1 VVDGWSQ
8 RVDPAE
14 SADIRFLS
22 SIIIVNRIQVAVI
35 GHLSPGPGA
44 TATQRTAVRLSRVTR
59 LFDGLA
65 AVSQVSLEI
74 AHGETVWLRGW
85 NGSGKTTLLRLIATA
100 ISPTFGGGSVLG
112 FDLRAER
119 SAIRART
126 DLLSHETR
134 LYGDLTAV
142 ENLRF
147 ACTLYDIDPR
157 LAGPALERVG
167 LDEVAAVRADR
178 FSQGMRQRLALARC
192 LMRAP
197 ALILLDEPYAALDAD
212 ARVVVD
218 ELLITARA
226 GGQTVVVASHE
237 APPARLIDRE
247 VTMDGGRVVTP
258 TGVAP

>member
-1 VVDGWSQ
+1 MTAPQ
-8 RVDPAE
+8 RA
-14 SADIRFLS
+14 A
-22 SIIIVNRIQVAVI
+22 A
-35 GHLSPGPGA
+35 
-44 TATQRTAVRLSRVTR
+44 RLSRVTR

-74 AHGETVWLRGW
+74 AQGETVWLRGW

-100 ISPTFGGGSVLG
+100 ISPTFGDGSVLG

-134 LYGDLTAV
+134 LYGDLTAA

-147 ACTLYDIDPR
+147 ACSLYDIDAR
-157 LAGPALERVG
+157 LAEPALERVG
-167 LDEVAAVRADR
+167 LEEVAAVRVGR
-178 FSQGMRQRLALARC
+178 YSQGMRQRLALARC

-197 ALILLDEPYAALDAD
+197 ALVLLDEPYAGLDAD

-218 ELLITARA
+218 ELLTTARA
-226 GGQTVVVASHE
+226 GRRTAVVASHE
-237 APPARLIDRE
+237 APPAHLIDRE
-247 VTMDGGRVVTP
+247 VMMDGGRVITP
-258 TGVAP
+258 AGVSPS

>member
-1 VVDGWSQ
+1 
-8 RVDPAE
+8 
-14 SADIRFLS
+14 
-22 SIIIVNRIQVAVI
+22 
-35 GHLSPGPGA
+35 
-44 TATQRTAVRLSRVTR
+44 

-112 FDLRAER
+112 FDLRTEQ

-147 ACTLYDIDPR
+147 ACTLYDIDRR
-157 LAGPALERVG
+157 LAESALERVG
-167 LDEVAAVRADR
+167 LQEVAAVRVGR

-192 LMRAP
+192 LMRVP

-218 ELLITARA
+218 ELLITAHA
-226 GGQTVVVASHE
+226 GGQTLVVASHE
-237 APPARLIDRE
+237 APPAHLIDRE
-247 VTMDGGRVVTP
+247 VTMDGGRVITP
-258 TGVAP
+258 ASVAPS

>member
-1 VVDGWSQ
+1 MNFHGRASGS
-8 RVDPAE
+8 RRGP
-14 SADIRFLS
+14 S
-22 SIIIVNRIQVAVI
+22 SHVQAV
-35 GHLSPGPGA
+35 SVTTPRQP
-44 TATQRTAVRLSRVTR
+44 AVRLSRVTR
-59 LFDGLA
+59 LFDGVA

-74 AHGETVWLRGW
+74 DQGERVWLRGW

-112 FDLRAER
+112 LDLLTER

-134 LYGDLTAV
+134 LYGDLTAA

-147 ACTLYDIDPR
+147 ACSLYDLDPR
-157 LAGPALERVG
+157 LLESALERVG
-167 LDEVAAVRADR
+167 LQEVGAVRVGS

-197 ALILLDEPYAALDAD
+197 SLILLDEPYAALDVD

-218 ELLITARA
+218 ELLGIARA

-237 APPARLIDRE
+237 APPAGLIDRE
-247 VTMDGGRVVTP
+247 VMMDGGRVTASC
-258 TGVAP
+258 GVGQP

>member
-1 VVDGWSQ
+1 MTTAQ
-8 RVDPAE
+8 RA
-14 SADIRFLS
+14 
-22 SIIIVNRIQVAVI
+22 
-35 GHLSPGPGA
+35 
-44 TATQRTAVRLSRVTR
+44 AVRLSRVTR

-65 AVSQVSLEI
+65 AVSQVSLEV
-74 AHGETVWLRGW
+74 AQGETVWLRGW

-112 FDLRAER
+112 FDLRTER

-134 LYGDLTAV
+134 LYGDLTAA

-147 ACTLYDIDPR
+147 ACSLYDIDPQ
-157 LAGPALERVG
+157 LAAPALDRVG
-167 LDEVAAVRADR
+167 LEEVAAVRVAR

-192 LMRAP
+192 LMRGP
-197 ALILLDEPYAALDAD
+197 ALILLDEPYAALDVE

-218 ELLITARA
+218 QLLISAQA

-237 APPARLIDRE
+237 APPAHLVDRE
-247 VTMDGGRVVTP
+247 VTMDGGRVITP
-258 TGVAP
+258 AGVMPA

>member
-1 VVDGWSQ
+1 
-8 RVDPAE
+8 
-14 SADIRFLS
+14 
-22 SIIIVNRIQVAVI
+22 
-35 GHLSPGPGA
+35 
-44 TATQRTAVRLSRVTR
+44 

-74 AHGETVWLRGW
+74 AQGETVWLRGW

-112 FDLRAER
+112 FDLRTQR

-134 LYGDLTAV
+134 LYGDLTAA

-147 ACTLYDIDPR
+147 ACSLYDIDPR
-157 LAGPALERVG
+157 LAKPALDRVG
-167 LDEVAAVRADR
+167 LEEVGAVRVAR

-192 LMRAP
+192 LMRGP
-197 ALILLDEPYAALDAD
+197 ALILLDEPYAALDVE

-218 ELLITARA
+218 QLLIAAQA

-237 APPARLIDRE
+237 APPAHLVDRE
-247 VTMDGGRVVTP
+247 VTMDGGCVIAPAGVVP
-258 TGVAP
+258 A

>member
-1 VVDGWSQ
+1 
-8 RVDPAE
+8 
-14 SADIRFLS
+14 
-22 SIIIVNRIQVAVI
+22 
-35 GHLSPGPGA
+35 
-44 TATQRTAVRLSRVTR
+44 

-74 AHGETVWLRGW
+74 AQGETVWLRGW
-85 NGSGKTTLLRLIATA
+85 NGSGKTTLLRLIGTA

-112 FDLRAER
+112 FDLRKER

-134 LYGDLTAV
+134 LYGELTAA

-147 ACTLYDIDPR
+147 ACTLYGIDPR
-157 LAGPALERVG
+157 LAESALARVG
-167 LDEVAAVRADR
+167 LEDVAAVRVAR

-192 LMRAP
+192 LMRGP

-218 ELLITARA
+218 ELLVTARA

-237 APPARLIDRE
+237 APPVHLMDRE
-247 VTMDGGRVVTP
+247 MTMDGGRLITP
-258 TGVAP
+258 AGVAPS

>member
-1 VVDGWSQ
+1 
-8 RVDPAE
+8 
-14 SADIRFLS
+14 
-22 SIIIVNRIQVAVI
+22 
-35 GHLSPGPGA
+35 
-44 TATQRTAVRLSRVTR
+44 

-65 AVSQVSLEI
+65 AVSQVSLEV
-74 AHGETVWLRGW
+74 ARGETVWLRGW

-112 FDLRAER
+112 FDLRTER
-119 SAIRART
+119 NAIRART

-147 ACTLYDIDPR
+147 ACSLYDIDPR
-157 LAGPALERVG
+157 LAESALDRVG
-167 LDEVAAVRADR
+167 LEEVAAVRVAR

-192 LMRAP
+192 LMRGP
-197 ALILLDEPYAALDAD
+197 ALILLDEPYAALDVE

-218 ELLITARA
+218 QLLTAARA

-237 APPARLIDRE
+237 APPAHLMDRE
-247 VTMDGGRVVTP
+247 VMMDGGRVL
-258 TGVAP
+258 APAEAVPS

>member
-1 VVDGWSQ
+1 M
-8 RVDPAE
+8 
-14 SADIRFLS
+14 
-22 SIIIVNRIQVAVI
+22 
-35 GHLSPGPGA
+35 
-44 TATQRTAVRLSRVTR
+44 
-59 LFDGLA
+59 FDGLA
-65 AVSQVSLEI
+65 AISAVNLEV
-74 AHGETVWLRGW
+74 AEGETVWLRGW

-112 FDLRAER
+112 FDLRTER

-147 ACTLYDIDPR
+147 ACSLYDCDPR
-157 LAGPALERVG
+157 LAGPALGLVG
-167 LDEVAAVRADR
+167 LEEVAAVRVAR

-192 LMRAP
+192 LMRRP
-197 ALILLDEPYAALDAD
+197 ALILLDEPYAALDVE

-218 ELLITARA
+218 GLLTAAQA

-237 APPARLIDRE
+237 APPAQLIDRE
-247 VTMDGGRVVTP
+247 VIMDGGRVITP
-258 TGVAP
+258 AGVVPS

>member
-1 VVDGWSQ
+1 M
-8 RVDPAE
+8 
-14 SADIRFLS
+14 
-22 SIIIVNRIQVAVI
+22 I
-35 GHLSPGPGA
+35 GHLASRTPPSA
-44 TATQRTAVRLSRVTR
+44 TARAAVRLSTVTR

-74 AHGETVWLRGW
+74 AQGETVWLRGW

-112 FDLRAER
+112 FDLRTQR

-126 DLLSHETR
+126 DMLGHETR
-134 LYGDLTAV
+134 LYEDLTAA

-147 ACTLYDIDPR
+147 ACRLFDIDPR
-157 LAGPALERVG
+157 LASSALERVG
-167 LDEVAAVRADR
+167 LEEVGAVRASH

-197 ALILLDEPYAALDAD
+197 ALVLLDEPYAALDAD
-212 ARVVVD
+212 ARVVVN
-218 ELLITARA
+218 ELLIAARA

-237 APPARLIDRE
+237 APPAHLIDRE
-247 VTMDGGRVVTP
+247 VTMDGGRVITP
-258 TGVAP
+258 AGVAP

>member
-1 VVDGWSQ
+1 MTAPQ
-8 RVDPAE
+8 RA
-14 SADIRFLS
+14 
-22 SIIIVNRIQVAVI
+22 
-35 GHLSPGPGA
+35 
-44 TATQRTAVRLSRVTR
+44 AVRLSSVTR

-74 AHGETVWLRGW
+74 AQGETVWLRGW
-85 NGSGKTTLLRLIATA
+85 NGSGKTTLLRLIGTA

-112 FDLRAER
+112 FDLRKER

-134 LYGDLTAV
+134 LYGELTAA

-147 ACTLYDIDPR
+147 ACTLYGIDPR
-157 LAGPALERVG
+157 LAESALARVG
-167 LDEVAAVRADR
+167 LEDVAAVRVAR

-192 LMRAP
+192 LMRGP

-218 ELLITARA
+218 ELLVTARA

-237 APPARLIDRE
+237 APPVHLMDRE
-247 VTMDGGRVVTP
+247 MTMDGGRLITP
-258 TGVAP
+258 AGVAPS